1 MRSDNYRIGL
11 IGEHIGT
18 SLSPM
23 IHTAEATAQGLD
35 NFQYDLIDLEGQT
48 DAAERLGEIIQEHV
62 AAGFTG
68 FNITHPHKQHVIAH
82 LDSLTEAARM
92 LGAVNNVIVTQEGW
106 VGHNTDHSG
115 FLGGLHT
122 QLPEDA
128 PRETA
133 VLFGAGGAGA
143 AVASALLDFG
153 VQNLYVIDPQPVQL
167 DQLNERL
174 AAILAEG
181 LRLHTG
187 SPDMAVAW
195 VPNADAVINA
205 TPIGMEHLPGTPFDV
220 SLLSGDHWV
229 ADVIYRPIETQLLAH
244 AHSLGCHTV
253 DGTAMLVEQAAD
265 TFEYQ
270 TGLTANRQR
279 MRTHLHQELLA
290 VSAA

>member
-23 IHTAEATAQGLD
+23 IHTAEAIAQGLTD
-35 NFQYDLIDLEGQT
+35 FRYELIDLEAQP
-48 DAAERLGEIIQEHV
+48 DAVEHLGEIIQEHV

-68 FNITHPHKQHVIAH
+68 FNVTHPHKQHVIAH
-82 LDSLTEAARM
+82 LDGLTAAARI
-92 LGAVNNVIVTQEGW
+92 LGAVNNIILTQDGW
-106 VGHNTDHSG
+106 IGHNTDHSG
-115 FLGGLHT
+115 FLGGLHAR
-122 QLPEDA
+122 LPEDA

-153 VQNLYVIDPQPVQL
+153 VQNLYVIDPQQAQL

-174 AAILAEG
+174 AAILDEG

-187 SPDMAVAW
+187 SPDMAAAW
-195 VPNADAVINA
+195 VPNANAVINA

-220 SLLSGDHWV
+220 SLLTGDHWV
-229 ADVIYRPIETQLLAH
+229 ADVIYRPLETQLLAH
-244 AHSLGCHTV
+244 ARSLGCHTV

-270 TGLTANRQR
+270 TGLAANRQR

-290 VSAA
+290 VPVA